1 MASLQKKGDSYYCQF
16 CYHGRRHT
24 FTVGEVAESEA
35 ENKARQVD
43 YLLMRLKQRLLVL
56 PEGTDIVTFIQ
67 HDGTPPAT
75 GPTLAAAPRQ
85 AVTLGHLKDRY
96 LATHA
101 NGTIEANSLDTCKLH
116 LRHFCRVLG
125 EGSPLGELSLSRLQ
139 EYVGHRAKA
148 KVSPVTIRKEIA
160 TLRAA

>member
-24 FTVGEVAESEA
+24 FTVGAVEESEA

-43 YLLMRLKQRLLVL
+43 YLLMRLKQRLLIL
-56 PEGTDIVTFIQ
+56 PEGTDIVTFVQ
-67 HDGTPPAT
+67 HDGTSPDT

-85 AVTLGHLKDRY
+85 VITVSLLRDRY
-96 LATHA
+96 ISTHS

-116 LRHFCRVLG
+116 LRHFCRILG
-125 EGSPLGELSLSRLQ
+125 
-139 EYVGHRAKA
+139 
-148 KVSPVTIRKEIA
+148 
-160 TLRAA
+160 